1 MNNYS
6 NQKGKSDCTEAENRR
21 FSTAYKQAMEPITV
35 SPELR
40 ERILRLQDRKIQ
52 PYWVKVIKATACA
65 AACLAIV
72 LTGHSWLTSSSQNL
86 SISENTGASTTAYSL
101 AGGSAAGS
109 STDDSRHSSTE
120 TADGSSA
127 MAQAAETEQALQ
139 PTEDFSEE
147 GAQQPETATAEPQE
161 TEPSTSSQA
170 EGTASSVTDDGRQ
183 TNTTSTAVPDE
194 PRPSSSDSQTSSLPE
209 TADETTAITEQPEG
223 KDARPNQTSTQTTT
237 QTAENGTQIANPMVP
252 CSSVD
257 EAEATLGWE
266 VTAPDLSQASLTLI
280 NGSMFQASW
289 EDGSLYRVAR
299 TSIWG
304 TDISGDYNTYNCT
317 LESSTGNVSIMMKG
331 DSEDEYTLLTWVDD
345 GFSYAWSCGTGM
357 TRSDAEAFV
366 QSILTT
372 P

>member
-1 MNNYS
+1 
-6 NQKGKSDCTEAENRR
+6 
-21 FSTAYKQAMEPITV
+21 MEPITV

-40 ERILRLQDRKIQ
+40 ERILRLQNRKIQ
-52 PYWVKVIKATACA
+52 PYWIKVMKTTACA

-72 LTGHSWLTSSSQNL
+72 LAGRSWLTSSSQNL
-86 SISENTGASTTAYSL
+86 SISENTGVSTTAYSL
-101 AGGSAAGS
+101 AGGSAES
-109 STDDSRHSSTE
+109 SATDDSGHAA
-120 TADGSSA
+120 ADTTDGASA
-127 MAQAAETEQALQ
+127 AVEA
-139 PTEDFSEE
+139 SEP
-147 GAQQPETATAEPQE
+147 GQTAQQSEAAAAAEPQE

-317 LESSTGNVSIMMKG
+317 LESSLDNITIMMKG
-331 DSEDEYTLLTWVDD
+331 DSEDQYTLLTWVDD

-366 QSILTT
+366 QSILIT